1 MRKLVE
7 LMGVDGLLH
16 SLASGFIV
24 LASLILTCNIYV
36 SVGIA
41 AVSAVLKET
50 WDMFVQKDNT
60 WKDVAHDII
69 CDIIGIGIAMAIYYT
84 QIIIY

>member
-1 MRKLVE
+1 MRRLVE
-7 LMGVDGLLH
+7 LMGVDGMLH
-16 SLASGFIV
+16 TLASGFIV

-41 AVSAVLKET
+41 AALAILKEA
-50 WDMFVQKDNT
+50 WDMFVT